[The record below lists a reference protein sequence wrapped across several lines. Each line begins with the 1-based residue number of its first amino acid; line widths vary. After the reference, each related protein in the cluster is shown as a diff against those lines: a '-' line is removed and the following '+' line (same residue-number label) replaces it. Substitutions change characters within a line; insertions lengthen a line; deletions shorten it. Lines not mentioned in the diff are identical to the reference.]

1 MKITT
6 NNVPR
11 DIIEAYELTENE
23 QAEFDYLD
31 WKKIRAGD
39 DSASFFRYKGNL
51 YDLGEFERADIEG
64 WDGIQHDTYFS
75 GIIVRY
81 CNEFEQ
87 VVVGRYFT

>member
-39 DSASFFRYKGNL
+39 DSASFFRYKDNL
-51 YDLGEFERADIEG
+51 YDLGEFERTDIPG
-64 WDGIQHDTYFS
+64 WYGIQHDTYFS
-75 GIIVRY
+75 GIVVRY